1 MKRRLML
8 AWALVAAGAH
18 LQAAEITGS
27 LSLSPEWH
35 TDNTG
40 SPYFVPPPVV
50 PARHK
55 ALRQDLGLRIQEG
68 GFNAQGIVRVNAAEG
83 RTPEQHGIVNQLYY
97 DGELGPGSGWT
108 VGRKIMTWGV
118 GYGFRPLDVVQRE
131 DRRGIN
137 PPPLVGIP
145 LLAWDSFSADQALT
159 VVWQRPGSGRGNT
172 SGDDPALATHWYRL
186 VAGTDLHAVARVS
199 GRNGLEAGGGF
210 SRALGEEWS
219 VHGAVLNQ
227 RRYARSLNR
236 MAESGAGVLATQSPM
251 ADVAGSNARKAVAG
265 AQWTGESG
273 LGILLEAWYDGEAY
287 SRSEWRRLDALTAR
301 QRALTGLAPQSAIDG
316 NVAWS
321 SQAFAVPNLMR
332 ENLMT
337 RFSYDVDQRWKSALE
352 WVTTPRDGGRAVTLS
367 LSHEGNRQ
375 RIGGGIRWLGGAA
388 DSALAQA
395 PLQRAAW
402 LEWRLALP

>member
-1 MKRRLML
+1 MKRRPLI
-8 AWALVAAGAH
+8 AWMLVAAGAH

-27 LSLSPEWH
+27 LSLVPEWRA
-35 TDNTG
+35 DNAG
-40 SPYFVPPPVV
+40 SPYFVVPPLV

-55 ALRQDLGLRIQEG
+55 ALRQDLGLRLQEG
-68 GFNAQGIVRVNAAEG
+68 GFNAQGIVRINAAEG
-83 RTPEQHGIVNQLYY
+83 RRAEQHGIVNQLYY

-108 VGRKIMTWGV
+108 VGRKIVTWGV
-118 GYGFRPLDVVQRE
+118 GHGFRPLDVVQRE

-145 LLAWDSFSADQALT
+145 LLAWDGFSADQALT
-159 VVWQRPGSGRGNT
+159 VVWQRPDSGRGNVA
-172 SGDDPALATHWYRL
+172 SADQALAVHWYRL
-186 VAGTDLHAVARVS
+186 VAGTDLHAVARIS
-199 GRNGLEAGGGF
+199 GRNGLEAGAGF
-210 SRALGEEWS
+210 SRAVGEEWS
-219 VHGAVLNQ
+219 FHGALLNQ

-236 MAESGAGVLATQSPM
+236 MAESGAGVLAAQSPM
-251 ADVAGSNARKAVAG
+251 AEVAGRDARKAVAG

-273 LGILLEAWYDGEAY
+273 LGVLLEAWYDGEAY
-287 SRSEWRRLDALTAR
+287 SRAEWRRLDRLTAA
-301 QRALTGLAPQSAIDG
+301 QRALAGSAPQSAIDG

-321 SQAFAVPNLMR
+321 SQAFAVSNLMR

-337 RFSYDVDQRWKSALE
+337 RLSHDVDQRWKSALE
-352 WVTTPRDGGRAVTLS
+352 WVATPRDGGRAVTLS

-388 DSALAQA
+388 GSALAQA
-395 PLQRAAW
+395 PQRRAAW

>member
-1 MKRRLML
+1 MIRRLML
-8 AWALVAAGAH
+8 AWVLVAADAQVH
-18 LQAAEITGS
+18 AAEITGS
-27 LSLSPEWH
+27 LSLSPEWRA
-35 TDNTG
+35 DNAG

-50 PARHK
+50 PSRHK

-68 GFNAQGIVRVNAAEG
+68 GFNAQGIVRIAAAEA
-83 RTPEQHGIVNQLYY
+83 RAPEQHGIVNQLYY

-108 VGRKIMTWGV
+108 LGKKVMTWGV

-145 LLAWDSFSADQALT
+145 LLAWDSFSADEALS
-159 VVWQRPGSGRGNT
+159 VVWQRPGSGRGNAA
-172 SGDDPALATHWYRL
+172 SEDAALAAHWYRL
-186 VAGTDLHAVARVS
+186 VAGTDLHAVARIS
-199 GRNGLEAGGGF
+199 GRNGLEAGAGF
-210 SRALGEEWS
+210 SRAVGEEWS
-219 VHGAVLNQ
+219 FHGAALNQ
-227 RRYARSLNR
+227 RHYAKSLNR
-236 MAESGAGVLATQSPM
+236 IAESGVGILATQSPM
-251 ADVAGSNARKAVAG
+251 EDVAGKNAVKAVAG

-273 LGILLEAWYDGEAY
+273 FGILLEAWYDGEAY
-287 SRSEWRRLDALTAR
+287 SRSEWRRLHALTAR

-321 SQAFAVPNLMR
+321 SQAFNRPNLLR
-332 ENLMT
+332 DNLMT
-337 RFSYDVDQRWKSALE
+337 RLSHDLDQRWKSALE
-352 WVTTPRDGGRAVTLS
+352 WVMTPRDGGRAVTLS
-367 LSHEGNRQ
+367 LGYEGNRQ

-395 PLQRAAW
+395 PLRRTAW